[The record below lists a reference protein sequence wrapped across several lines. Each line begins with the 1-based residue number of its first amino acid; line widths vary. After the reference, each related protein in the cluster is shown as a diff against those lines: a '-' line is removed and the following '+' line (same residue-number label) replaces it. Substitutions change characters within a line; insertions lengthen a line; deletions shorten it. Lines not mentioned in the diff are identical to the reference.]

1 MGHYRTKKKQ
11 QQQFDM
17 SQKEIEQEEKKKL
30 NAIIAEKEAWQK
42 WDNSTPQ
49 VMQKKTVK
57 ELEEMEKDLDREF
70 AASQQVQPQ
79 QPQAKPKEQRRRS
92 PLANL
97 SLEDMMA

>member
-1 MGHYRTKKKQ
+1 MKKQ

-17 SQKEIEQEEKKKL
+17 SQREIEQEEKKKL
-30 NAIIAEKEAWQK
+30 NAIIAEKEAWEK
-42 WDNSTPQ
+42 WDNSTPR

-79 QPQAKPKEQRRRS
+79 QPQTKPKEQRRRS